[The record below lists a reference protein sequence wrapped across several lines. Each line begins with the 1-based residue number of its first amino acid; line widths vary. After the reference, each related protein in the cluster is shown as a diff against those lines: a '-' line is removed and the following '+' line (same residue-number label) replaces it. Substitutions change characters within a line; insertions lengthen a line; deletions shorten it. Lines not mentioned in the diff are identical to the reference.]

1 MSCSHLIDTYVNSK
15 YLYRGVN
22 RFRRVFTCGKCD
34 ACIRRQRTE
43 WRVRAYYEARD
54 CLARSRSNF
63 VLFDTLTYC
72 DDAIKRYSDIFP
84 EMSIP
89 SMLNEYCFSRED
101 VQKFFKRL
109 RINLKR
115 AGYRFPP
122 QGLRYLLT
130 SEYGTSE
137 ETNGFRNTHRPHYH
151 ILFFVSFPISAVEF
165 SRYVS
170 RSWSLGKTDGVRP
183 YDDCSLCP
191 LLRYC
196 RGKCLYN
203 TPQYV
208 VNERLVTGNSPAN
221 CMKCVNYVTK
231 YISKDMYITGL
242 LQDRVDLL
250 FNYLFPDY
258 RKDIFLY
265 GQYRRFSSQVL
276 PFHLQSQSFGLSLLR
291 DPVEREYLVRT
302 NKVHLPTFDKE
313 VVRSVALPR
322 YYQRKL
328 YYDYKIVDGR
338 VKWYLTD
345 YGIGVR
351 LQQLDRKIASF
362 MSDYRAY
369 DPAISSSR
377 LYDLALYKMVYRG
390 TLADYQSLL
399 LPYKEY
405 YRRLI
410 SPHLESEQP
419 LYYNFNRKVDKL
431 TIGSFLSTRYVITP
445 DGEIVYKGKQLHR
458 DFLPYDGYVVVTD
471 KVCPYWSGFD
481 RKLVSFEAYQRGVAN
496 GRDQLAYH
504 RDVANDYYRQLG
516 LLPS

>member
-1 MSCSHLIDTYVNSK
+1 MTCSHLIDTYTNSK
-15 YLYRGVN
+15 FLYRGVN
-22 RFRRVFTCGKCD
+22 RFRQVFTCGKCD
-34 ACIRRQRTE
+34 SCISRQRTD
-43 WRVRAYYEARD
+43 WRVRAYYESRD
-54 CLARSRSNF
+54 CLSRSRKSF

-84 EMSIP
+84 DMSIP
-89 SMLNEYCFSRED
+89 SMLNEFCFSRDD

-115 AGYRFPP
+115 AGYRFSS
-122 QGLRYLLT
+122 GDLRYILT

-151 ILFFVSFPISAVEF
+151 ILFFVSFPISVVEF

-170 RSWSLGKTDGVRP
+170 RSWPFGKTDGVRP
-183 YDDCSLCP
+183 YEDCSLCS
-191 LLRYC
+191 LSGYC

-231 YISKDMYITGL
+231 YISKDMYISGV

-250 FNYLFPDY
+250 FNYLLPDY
-258 RKDIFLY
+258 RTDVFSYRK
-265 GQYRRFSSQVL
+265 YRRFCSQVL
-276 PFHLQSQSFGLSLLR
+276 PFHLQSQAFGYGLLH
-291 DPVEREYLVRT
+291 DPVEREFLVRT
-302 NKVHLPTFDKE
+302 NKVHLPTSDKD
-313 VVRSVALPR
+313 VVRAVALPR

-328 YYDYKIVDGR
+328 YYDYKKVDGR
-338 VKWYLTD
+338 VKWFLTD
-345 YGIGVR
+345 YGIKTK

-362 MSDYRAY
+362 MSDYRAF
-369 DPAISSSR
+369 DSEISPSR

-390 TLADYQSLL
+390 TLSDYQSLL
-399 LPYKEY
+399 LPYKDY
-405 YRRLI
+405 YRKMI
-410 SPHLESEQP
+410 SPHDEDEQP
-419 LYYNFNRKVDKL
+419 LYYNRNTKVDRL
-431 TIGSFLSTRYVITP
+431 TIGTFLSTRYVLTP

-458 DFLPYDGYVVVTD
+458 EFQPYDGYVVVTD

-481 RKLVSFEAYQRGVAN
+481 KKLANYERFQRSVAN
-496 GRDQLAYH
+496 NRDKLAYDK
-504 RDVANDYYRQLG
+504 DVAKDYYKQLG